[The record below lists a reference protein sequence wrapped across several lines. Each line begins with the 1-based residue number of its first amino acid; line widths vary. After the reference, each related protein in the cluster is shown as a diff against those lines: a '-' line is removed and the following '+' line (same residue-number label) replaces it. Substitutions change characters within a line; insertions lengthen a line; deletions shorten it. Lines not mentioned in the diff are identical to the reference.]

1 MAGTGA
7 AVLFRGAPFSP
18 PLLLLHLYIPAS
30 PVLSAQ
36 HVWLPHS
43 CPSLFPLARRHA
55 LARPPLCGTVGQAGD
70 PVGPALALRFSPASH
85 VSSELHARCMC
96 LPPPLHSF
104 WARGQIRPLLCGIV
118 RRAGDPAGHQQAIK
132 STRAGKKRHID
143 RRRSSIHIYR
153 CSRCPSPTPK
163 GRRLPSESSSA
174 PTEARG
180 FTYTNTRRALLDY
193 PRDSDLPNGRHR
205 SGVVQP
211 PNAPSTM

>member
-1 MAGTGA
+1 MRRYFFGA
-7 AVLFRGAPFSP
+7 RLSPLPFSFSTYTYP
-18 PLLLLHLYIPAS
+18 
-30 PVLSAQ
+30 
-36 HVWLPHS
+36 
-43 CPSLFPLARRHA
+43 
-55 LARPPLCGTVGQAGD
+55 PPLCCPHSMCGCPIPAPLYSLW
-70 PVGPALALRFSPASH
+70 PVVMHWHALHSAALWGRQVIQWGRPWHCGSALPPTCRLSFTHGAC
-85 VSSELHARCMC
+85 AC
-96 LPPPLHSF
+96 PPPLHSF